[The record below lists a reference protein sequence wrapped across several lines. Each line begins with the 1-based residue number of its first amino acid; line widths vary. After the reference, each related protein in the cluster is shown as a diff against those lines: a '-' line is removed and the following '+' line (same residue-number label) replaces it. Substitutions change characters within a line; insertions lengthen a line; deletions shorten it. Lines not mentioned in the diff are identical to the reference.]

1 MRETKKKVLKTNEA
15 AAFLGV
21 SRSSLTN
28 WVRQG
33 LLSGGA
39 TPGGHY
45 RYTVEELEAFAEKRG
60 LETVGGPVAEDGN
73 VRMLIVDDDEGFRTF
88 VREALDVYGGYEL
101 REAHDGMQGAML
113 AGSWK
118 PDLIILDVRMPN
130 MNGVEFLKLIRQN
143 SDTASAAVIVSS
155 AHLSAEVRKE
165 LEEQDV
171 DMILEKPVRLAKLAA
186 AIQSLV
192 NLKIL

>member
-15 AAFLGV
+15 AAYLGV

-28 WVRQG
+28 WVRQN
-33 LLSGGA
+33 LLSGGV

-45 RYTVEELEAFAEKRG
+45 RFTVEELEAFAEKRG
-60 LETVGGPVAEDGN
+60 LETAGGAEASDEN
-73 VRMLIVDDDEGFRTF
+73 VRMLVVDDDEGFRTF
-88 VREALDVYGGYEL
+88 VREALDVFGGYEL
-101 REAHDGMQGAML
+101 KEALDGMQGAML

-130 MNGVEFLKLIRQN
+130 MNGVEFLKLIRQ
-143 SDTASAAVIVSS
+143 SPDTASAAVIVSS
-155 AHLSAEVRKE
+155 AHLSTEVRKE
-165 LEEQDV
+165 LEELDV
-171 DMILEKPVRLAKLAA
+171 DMVLEKPVRLARLAA

>member
-15 AAFLGV
+15 AAYLGV

-45 RYTVEELEAFAEKRG
+45 RFTVEELEAFAEKRG
-60 LETVGGPVAEDGN
+60 LETAGASVSEDGN

-118 PDLIILDVRMPN
+118 PDLIILDIRMPN

-143 SDTASAAVIVSS
+143 PDTASAAVIVSS
-155 AHLSAEVRKE
+155 AHLSEDVRKE